1 MSQIPHAQF
10 AFCFFVHKEDKLA
23 CIFNF
28 NTYAICNASIV
39 GETKIHHPILA
50 NPVAAG
56 VLSQLVLV
64 QEVCVYLRSKMSLEV
79 GEPKY
84 Y

>member
-1 MSQIPHAQF
+1 MSQIPHVHF
-10 AFCFFVHKEDKLA
+10 AFCVFVHKEDKLA
-23 CIFNF
+23 CILNF

-56 VLSQLVLV
+56 MLSQLVLV
-64 QEVCVYLRSKMSLEV
+64 EEVCVYLRSKMSLEV
-79 GEPKY
+79 EPKY